1 MRVKRTGMR
10 SLYCLLLVASCFAAS
25 AQQSQDTL
33 LIHFD
38 YNQSLITPR
47 SATVLDSFLQSSPKA
62 AITQVSLSG
71 HCDFIGSHAYN
82 DSLSQQRVLSTKT
95 YLVNKGLSP
104 TLFGQSAGMG
114 KRVPLLTA
122 ATDAARAINRR
133 VAIVFV
139 KQPPVVVTA
148 PKEETPKTGP
158 VRDTNKLNL
167 SAIINDTATKV
178 GSTLVLPDLNFEPGR
193 HYLLSGS
200 YGILRELYRVM
211 KDNPTLRIEIQGHIC
226 CISGGADGPDV
237 DTGAPD
243 LSVQRAKAIY
253 TYLVTAGI
261 AANRMEYKGFG
272 SSKKLYPIERS
283 SWEETKNRRV
293 EIRIISK

>member
-1 MRVKRTGMR
+1 MKSFYC
-10 SLYCLLLVASCFAAS
+10 SLLLLVYCFTAS
-25 AQQSQDTL
+25 AQPSQDTL

-47 SATVLDSFLQSSPKA
+47 SATVLDSFLQSNPKA
-62 AITQVSLSG
+62 AITQISLAG

-104 TLFGQSAGMG
+104 TLFGREEGMG
-114 KRVPLLTA
+114 KRAPLLTA
-122 ATDAARAINRR
+122 TTDEARAINRR
-133 VAIVFV
+133 VTIVFV
-139 KQPPVVVTA
+139 KQPPVVITV

-158 VRDTNKLNL
+158 VRDTNKINL
-167 SAIINDTATKV
+167 STIINDTATKV

-211 KDNPTLRIEIQGHIC
+211 KDNPTVQIEIHGHVC
-226 CISGGADGPDV
+226 CISNGADGPDV

-261 AANRMEYKGFG
+261 AARRMEYKGFG
-272 SSKKLYPIERS
+272 SSKKLYPQERS
-283 SWEETKNRRV
+283 PWEQSKNRRV
-293 EIRIISK
+293 EIKITSK

>member
-1 MRVKRTGMR
+1 MKC
-10 SLYCLLLVASCFAAS
+10 LYCSLLLLVCCFS
-25 AQQSQDTL
+25 ARSQQSADTL

-38 YNQSLITPR
+38 YNRSSVTQQSAAI
-47 SATVLDSFLQSSPKA
+47 LDSFLQSNPKA
-62 AITQVSLSG
+62 VITQVRLAG

-104 TLFGQSAGMG
+104 ALFDQEAGLG
-114 KRVPLLTA
+114 KREPLLTA
-122 ATDAARAINRR
+122 VTDEARAINRR
-133 VAIVFV
+133 VAIIFV
-139 KQPPVVVTA
+139 KQVPVAAGTSQQEI
-148 PKEETPKTGP
+148 PKEETVVKNDKPG
-158 VRDTNKLNL
+158 L
-167 SAIINDTATKV
+167 SAIIKDSSTKV
-178 GSTLVLPDLNFEPGR
+178 GSMLVLPDLNFEPGR

-211 KDNPTLRIEIQGHIC
+211 KDNPTLQIEIHGHIC

-261 AANRMEYKGFG
+261 AANRMQYKGFG
-272 SSKKLYPIERS
+272 SSKKLYPEERS
-283 SWEETKNRRV
+283 PWEQTKNRRV
-293 EIRIISK
+293 EIKIISK

>member
-1 MRVKRTGMR
+1 MKC
-10 SLYCLLLVASCFAAS
+10 LYCSLLLLVCCFS
-25 AQQSQDTL
+25 ARSQQSADTL

-38 YNQSLITPR
+38 YNRSSVTQQSAAI
-47 SATVLDSFLQSSPKA
+47 LDSFLQSNPKA
-62 AITQVSLSG
+62 VITQVSLAG

-104 TLFGQSAGMG
+104 ALFDQEAGLG
-114 KRVPLLTA
+114 KREPLLTA
-122 ATDAARAINRR
+122 VTDEARAINRR
-133 VAIVFV
+133 VAIIFV
-139 KQPPVVVTA
+139 KRAPVAAGTSQQEI
-148 PKEETPKTGP
+148 PKEETVVKNDKPG
-158 VRDTNKLNL
+158 L
-167 SAIINDTATKV
+167 SAIIKDSSTKV
-178 GSTLVLPDLNFEPGR
+178 GSMLVLPNLNFEPGR

-211 KDNPTLRIEIQGHIC
+211 KDNPTLQIEIHGHIC

-261 AANRMEYKGFG
+261 AANRMQYKGFG
-272 SSKKLYPIERS
+272 SSKKLYPEERS
-283 SWEETKNRRV
+283 PWEQTKNRRV
-293 EIRIISK
+293 EIKIISK

>member
-1 MRVKRTGMR
+1 MK
-10 SLYCLLLVASCFAAS
+10 SFYYSLLLLASCIAAS

-47 SATVLDSFLQSSPKA
+47 SVTVLDSFLQSNTKA
-62 AITQVSLSG
+62 VIKQVSLSG

-82 DSLSQQRVLSTKT
+82 DSLSQQRVLSAKT
-95 YLVNKGLSP
+95 YLVNKGLSS
-104 TLFGQSAGMG
+104 TLFGQEESMG
-114 KRVPLLTA
+114 KRAPLLTA
-122 ATDAARAINRR
+122 ATDEARAINRR
-133 VAIVFV
+133 VVLVFV
-139 KQPPVVVTA
+139 KELPVAVTA
-148 PKEETPKTGP
+148 TVPKEEPPKTRP
-158 VRDTNKLNL
+158 VRDTNKINL
-167 SAIINDTATKV
+167 SSIINDTATKV

-253 TYLVTAGI
+253 TYLVSAGI
-261 AANRMEYKGFG
+261 AAKRMEYKGFG
-272 SSKKLYPIERS
+272 SSKKLYPQERS

-293 EIRIISK
+293 EIKIISK